1 MPSHAARRPGEE
13 RASRIERAYNRWR
26 RYYEA
31 HRIRLRRT
39 LPGEM
44 VVRSIDLKLPS
55 RATVLSTQQV
65 ACLAPL
71 AVGVM
76 AMAHPSQRINLG
88 RLFGGLLGLDPA
100 ADASLARLFTST
112 QSIAASTGVVGI
124 LFLLGWA
131 AGVPGYIQ
139 RLLEDIWT
147 LPSRGIAASLPGQ
160 VNWFL
165 GFGAGALVVGL
176 LPVVLYRHAWLHHPK
191 GDVVSLLAITVMFF
205 VVELWSDYI
214 LLARRIE
221 FRRLL
226 VPALLSTVSVDVVL
240 VVLHYLAS
248 WAINSTVDQFGLI
261 AITFLAQAS
270 AVMIAGAM
278 LFGELLGAEI
288 DRRRH
293 PELWP
298 DDVVEHDEDVSTNP
312 RSFTPPTE
320 NQPAG
325 S

>member
-1 MPSHAARRPGEE
+1 MSSTAQHRRGERRP
-13 RASRIERAYNRWR
+13 STVERAYATWR
-26 RYYEA
+26 TYYEG
-31 HRIRLRRT
+31 HRTRLRRT
-39 LPGEM
+39 LPGEL

-76 AMAHPSQRINLG
+76 AMVHPSSRANLG
-88 RLFGGLLGLDPA
+88 RILGGLLGLDPA
-100 ADASLARLFTST
+100 ADDSLAALFTST
-112 QSIAASTGVVGI
+112 QSIAASTGVVGL

-139 RLLEDIWT
+139 RLLEDIWS

-176 LPVVLYRHAWLHHPK
+176 LPVWLYRHHWLRHER
-191 GDVVSLLAITVMFF
+191 GDLIALLAITLMFF
-205 VVELWSDYI
+205 AVELWSDYI

-221 FRRLL
+221 LRRLL
-226 VPALLSTVSVDVVL
+226 LPALLSTVSVDAVL
-240 VVLHYLAS
+240 LALHWMAS

-288 DRRRH
+288 DRRRR

-298 DDVVEHDEDVSTNP
+298 DDVVEHDQDVAENP
-312 RSFTPPTE
+312 KSFTPPTT
-320 NQPAG
+320 NQP
-325 S
+325 